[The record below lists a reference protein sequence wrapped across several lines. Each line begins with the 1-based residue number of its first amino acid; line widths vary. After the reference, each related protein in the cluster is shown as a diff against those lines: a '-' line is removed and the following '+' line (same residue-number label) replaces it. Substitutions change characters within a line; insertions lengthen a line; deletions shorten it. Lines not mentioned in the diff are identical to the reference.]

1 MLTSMSTPDQLRS
14 ELEAAGVSNGD
25 VWWLVNTSERYP
37 AAIRVLLEWLAA
49 LDERVPAEGREL
61 LREGI
66 VRALTVSEARPEAAP
81 LLIDQFR
88 RVAAPNLRWVIG
100 SALEVVADDSVF
112 DQAAELATQ
121 TEYGASR
128 QMIVLGFGRSNKTE
142 AVPLLIELLEDDDV
156 AAHAA
161 IALGRLNA
169 TEAQTAL
176 ERQLE
181 NPRPLV
187 RREARKALAR
197 ISEA

>member
-1 MLTSMSTPDQLRS
+1 MLTAMSTPDQLRG

-37 AAIRVLLEWLAA
+37 AAIPVLLEWLAA

-66 VRALTVSEARPEAAP
+66 VRALTVAEARPVAAP

-88 RVAAPNLRWVIG
+88 QVADPNLRWVIG
-100 SALEVVADDSVF
+100 NALEVVADDSVF

-121 TEYGASR
+121 TKYGTAR
-128 QMIVLGFGRSNKTE
+128 QMVVLGFGRSNKPE
-142 AVPLLIELLEDDDV
+142 AVPLLIALLDDDDV

-161 IALGRLNA
+161 MALGRLKA
-169 TEAQTAL
+169 PEAQPAL
-176 ERQLE
+176 ERQLAS
-181 NPRPLV
+181 PRPLV

>member
-25 VWWLVNTSERYP
+25 VWWLVNTLERYP
-37 AAIRVLLEWLAA
+37 AAVPVLLEWLAA
-49 LDERVPAEGREL
+49 LDERVPAEGREQ

-66 VRALTVSEARPEAAP
+66 VRALTVSETRPEAAP

-88 RVAAPNLRWVIG
+88 RVADPNLRWVIG

-112 DQAAELATQ
+112 DQTAEVATQ

-128 QMIVLGFGRSNKTE
+128 QMIVLGFGRSNKPE